1 MTVAKFARRVAR
13 PAGLALIIAGLGGGT
28 AAYGH
33 GIEMFPRSATHH
45 GHVAKKKSKKKTP
58 VGPRGPRGPK
68 GAAGPAGPQGAAGP
82 QGPQGAVGPM
92 GPGAFKFAF
101 SGAPVANDPEH
112 NVLPVGPFQLGLSC
126 LPGVKPGDVGFKIY
140 VTVPAA
146 LQYTQTLERLTET
159 PPQAA
164 PEVTSGSEPAIPTT
178 PQLDELESGK
188 SAEVWSTDMLTNPA
202 TGEST
207 WLEIWYGATTG
218 TSARCFM
225 SGIEI

>member
-1 MTVAKFARRVAR
+1 MTVARFARRVAR
-13 PAGLALIIAGLGGGT
+13 PAGLALIITGLGGGT

-33 GIEMFPRSATHH
+33 GIEMFPRSITHP

-68 GAAGPAGPQGAAGP
+68 GAPGPAGPQGAAGP
-82 QGPQGAVGPM
+82 QGPQGSVGPM
-92 GPGAFKFAF
+92 GPGAFKFGFFEVPA
-101 SGAPVANDPEH
+101 ANDPEH
-112 NVLPVGPFQLGLSC
+112 AVLPVGPFQLGLSC
-126 LPGVKPGDVGFKIY
+126 LPGVKAGAVDFKIY

-146 LQYTQTLERLTET
+146 LQYTQTLEMLTET
-159 PPQAA
+159 PPQKA
-164 PEVTSGSEPAIPTT
+164 PEVTSGAQAAIPTT
-178 PQLDELESGK
+178 PQSTELEHD
-188 SAEVWSTDMLTNPA
+188 AETWGTDLLTNPA

-218 TSARCFM
+218 SSPSCFM